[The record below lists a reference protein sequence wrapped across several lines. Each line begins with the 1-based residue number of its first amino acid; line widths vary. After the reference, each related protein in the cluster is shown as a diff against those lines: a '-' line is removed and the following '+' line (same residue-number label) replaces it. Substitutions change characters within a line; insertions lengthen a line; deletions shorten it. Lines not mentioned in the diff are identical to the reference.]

1 MALLR
6 FRFPWGLVLST
17 IGYAAIAAAAGW
29 FLLTDLH
36 GHLWLRCA
44 LHAGGGAVLGVV
56 AWRLSER
63 LTDWVNLHTS
73 PLLRLGLAG
82 AAAAVTATYA
92 TGPFCELGV
101 GTGAIWPEVV
111 CALLFIVGGLAPM
124 IAAVTL
130 VAGLET
136 MLAARR
142 GGGGMVEALRPIGRH
157 LATGLVLAVATAYA
171 VAELPR
177 HIERA
182 MVALAPDGIRASD
195 WLAGER
201 RLFRG
206 VHADWSCE
214 VLVAPFAAGT
224 PSVDRPARSLI
235 TRYVAAELAARSSIC
250 VADPTLVAR
259 ALGSR
264 QRAPADAQ
272 VQALAET
279 MNARWVVRGRV
290 TRDPVRHR
298 VTISLRLDERS
309 GPGIWT
315 NGVETQWGPLEFS
328 DELPPE
334 AAFAHIAREVA
345 EGAGLEL
352 EPAEEP
358 EAPEPRAV
366 ALPTTPAALTVAVDS
381 PVARAR
387 GLQLLAAM
395 HHASDIDG
403 EHLWERSLVA
413 LRALPAEDETARLLR
428 ARASLHLYRRP
439 YAAALLQ
446 GLASPEAQALLAVT
460 RGNLAQAE
468 PLARAVRDPAAA
480 LTLRLEVE
488 ALRARYGKTAGLDER
503 RQALLDSHPG
513 YSALLYAA
521 MSQADADPGPAL
533 ALIADQL
540 GADGMDVRPGPVQA
554 LAMRVGLS
562 LGDQATG
569 LAAAIERGRATV
581 WQTRAAVW
589 RGQLAYDR
597 PAPWDAADAL
607 YAAARG
613 VVTAA
618 ARNRLAGSGPSD
630 ALVDFALSL
639 GGPFAGYPPLVGS
652 VAAALQADAAGG
664 TPLQQARARRLPGEV
679 LAWEG
684 GESDTER
691 SLSAQIAAGLPTPE
705 ADEPPR
711 PWRASA
717 GATGV
722 AMQLARQQAYSQ
734 DAFEPL
740 EHAITALERA
750 GLADQAL
757 RLREEARVRFIGSPA
772 RERFLL
778 RRAEETGDLNAYA
791 SVLMERIREQPEE
804 WPAYVTLARVY
815 LSARQAAYAQQV
827 LLAFPQPEGEEPNA
841 VTGTQRAHEAGML
854 LLDAGE
860 VDLARPLLER
870 AAAGADSAA
879 RLWSRIALARLDGNW
894 GEARAL
900 ALQLHEKH
908 QAPGALARAATV
920 AFLLGDEEAGWRGFY
935 EAAKRFEDFGPWA
948 AALAAH
954 RIARIR
960 PADAEAFA
968 DRWKS
973 LSGERGVERRLKGY
987 FLLNALLVDRAPDAA
1002 LAEELVALA
1011 GKRQDP
1017 ALAALIAGYSA
1028 FRRADHAAA
1037 ANQLMP
1043 LYDPSTREPAA
1054 YLLPY
1059 LTVSLTRTDR
1069 AAEAQ
1074 ALVETARKRAPRDF
1088 HALLSAGYLA
1098 GASGRADEALQL
1110 LWEAFIALPAR
1121 EQHMVPAGFQ
1131 LLEICEQLYAQLGDD
1146 RYRTLLADLARRQQ
1160 RAWPVSW
1167 AYTFDARYAPRSDE
1181 AEAALGVA
1189 LFLDPESAHLRD
1201 SGDDQRKRAI
1211 ARFPTGNP
1219 FQRG

>member
-17 IGYAAIAAAAGW
+17 VGFAAVAGAAGW

-73 PLLRLGLAG
+73 PLLRLGLA
-82 AAAAVTATYA
+82 AVAAAVIATCA

-101 GTGAIWPEVV
+101 GAGAIWPEVV
-111 CALLFIVGGLAPM
+111 CALLFVVAGLAPA
-124 IAAVTL
+124 IAGVTL
-130 VAGLET
+130 IAGLET

-157 LATGLVLAVATAYA
+157 LAAGLVLAVATAYA
-171 VAELPR
+171 AVELPR

-182 MVALAPDGIRASD
+182 MVALAPDRVRASD

-201 RLFRG
+201 RLFRS

-235 TRYVAAELAARSSIC
+235 TRYVAAELAARSGIC

-272 VQALAET
+272 VEALAET

-298 VTISLRLDERS
+298 LSIALRVDERS
-309 GPGIWT
+309 GPKIWT

-334 AAFAHIAREVA
+334 AAFARIAREVA
-345 EGAGLEL
+345 EGLGLEL
-352 EPAEEP
+352 EPADELET
-358 EAPEPRAV
+358 AGPRSV
-366 ALPTTPAALTVAVDS
+366 ALPTTPDALAVAVES

-413 LRALPAEDETARLLR
+413 LRPLPAEDETARLLR

-439 YAAALLQ
+439 HAAALLE

-460 RGNLAQAE
+460 QGNLAQAE
-468 PLARAVRDPAAA
+468 PLARAVRDPAGA
-480 LTLRLEVE
+480 LTLQLEIE
-488 ALRARYGKTAGLDER
+488 ALRTRYGKTAGLDER
-503 RQALLDSHPG
+503 RQVLLDSHPG

-521 MSQADADPGPAL
+521 MSQADADSGPAL
-533 ALIADQL
+533 ALIANEL
-540 GADGMDVRPGPVQA
+540 AADGMDARPGPMHA
-554 LAMRVGLS
+554 LAMRLGLAP
-562 LGDQATG
+562 GGQTAG

-589 RGQLAYDR
+589 RGQPAYDR
-597 PAPWDAADAL
+597 PTSWDAADVL

-618 ARNRLAGSGPSD
+618 ARNRVAGSGSSD
-630 ALVDFALSL
+630 ALVSYALSL
-639 GGPFAGYPPLVGS
+639 GRAYAGYPPLVGS
-652 VAAALQADAAGG
+652 VAAALQADADSGAA
-664 TPLQQARARRLPGEV
+664 LQEARARRLPGEV

-691 SLSAQIAAGLPTPE
+691 GLTVLIAAGLPAPE

-711 PWRASA
+711 PWRPAP
-717 GATGV
+717 GTTGV

-734 DAFEPL
+734 DAFAPL
-740 EHAITALERA
+740 EQAITALERT
-750 GLADQAL
+750 GLADLAL
-757 RLREEARVRFIGSPA
+757 GLREEARLRFIGSPA

-778 RRAEETGDLNAYA
+778 RRAEETGDLSAYA
-791 SVLMERIREQPEE
+791 SVLMERVREQPED
-804 WPAYVTLARVY
+804 WPTYITLARVY
-815 LSARQAAYAQQV
+815 LMARQPAYAQQV
-827 LLAFPQPEGEEPNA
+827 LLACPQPEGEAPNA
-841 VTGTQRAHEAGML
+841 VTATQRAHEAGML
-854 LLDAGE
+854 LLHAGE

-870 AAAGADSAA
+870 AAAGADSPA

-894 GEARAL
+894 AQARAQ
-900 ALQLHEKH
+900 ALELHERH
-908 QAPGALARAATV
+908 RAPGALARAATV

-954 RIARIR
+954 RIARTR
-960 PADAEAFA
+960 PADVEAFA

-973 LSGERGVERRLKGY
+973 LSEERATETRLKGY

-1002 LAEELVALA
+1002 LTEELVGLA
-1011 GKRQDP
+1011 RKRQDP
-1017 ALAALIAGYSA
+1017 ALAGLVAGYSA
-1028 FRRADHAAA
+1028 FKRADHAAA
-1037 ANQLMP
+1037 TSRLTP
-1043 LYDPSTREPAA
+1043 LYDPSTRDPAA
-1054 YLLPY
+1054 YVLPY
-1059 LTVSLTRTDR
+1059 LVVSLTHTDR
-1069 AAEAQ
+1069 TAEAQ
-1074 ALVETARKRAPRDF
+1074 ALVEAARKRAPRDF
-1088 HALLSAGYLA
+1088 HALLSTGYLA
-1098 GASGRADEALQL
+1098 GAAGRADAALQL
-1110 LWEAFIALPAR
+1110 LWEAFIALPER
-1121 EQHMVPAGFQ
+1121 EAHMVPAGLQ
-1131 LLEICEQLYAQLGDD
+1131 LLEICEQLYAQSSDE
-1146 RYRTLLADLARRQQ
+1146 RYRTLLVDLARRQHQ
-1160 RAWPVSW
+1160 AWPVSW
-1167 AYTFDARYAPRSDE
+1167 AYTFDARYAPRPDE
-1181 AEAALGVA
+1181 AEAALGIA
-1189 LFLDPESAHLRD
+1189 LFLDPDSAHLRD
-1201 SGDDQRKRAI
+1201 SGDDRRKRAV

-1219 FQRG
+1219 FRPG